1 MLDKYC
7 SFCLTA
13 LRNCHQAR
21 LLQVIALSQALVY
34 KTPFNRSP
42 PMTAHKALPHAQPT
56 DVGLC
61 PERAQRLMDVLR
73 REVASGRLPGAVA
86 MIARRGQI
94 GLFEAVGQQDP
105 ATGTPMK
112 TDSIF
117 RIYSMTKP
125 VVSVAVMMLVERGQL
140 LLSDPVSRWLPEYAN
155 QKVATANGLEPV
167 RQEATVQDL
176 LRHTAGLTYEFLG
189 DSAVQRQYGAVKIA
203 SRERTNAEFSQTL
216 AAVPL
221 QFQPGTVW
229 AYSRAT
235 DVLGRLIEV
244 VSGQGLGAFLQA
256 EIFGPLGMVDTG
268 FAVPPEQQHRIA
280 EPFAH
285 DPDGGVPMKVLEPR
299 QVPAMEGGGGGLMST
314 AMDYTRFLQCLR
326 NRGELDGVRL
336 LGPHTVDY
344 MTADHLGG
352 IPADGTL
359 LPPGHGFGL
368 GFAVRTHPGL
378 SPVPGSVGL
387 YYWGGIAGTT
397 FFVDP
402 ALDMYAMLM
411 IQAPNQRDYYRPLF
425 RDLVYAALL

>member
-1 MLDKYC
+1 M
-7 SFCLTA
+7 
-13 LRNCHQAR
+13 
-21 LLQVIALSQALVY
+21 
-34 KTPFNRSP
+34 TPHP
-42 PMTAHKALPHAQPT
+42 ALPQAHPA

-61 PERAQRLMDVLR
+61 PERTKCLMDVLR
-73 REVASGRLPGAVA
+73 HEVDSGRLPGAVA

-94 GLFEAVGQQDP
+94 GLLEAVGQQDP
-105 ATGTPMK
+105 ATGTPMQIN
-112 TDSIF
+112 SIF

-140 LLSDPVSRWLPEYAN
+140 LLSDLVSRWLPEFAH
-155 QKVATANGLEPV
+155 QQVATAQGLETV
-167 RQEATVQDL
+167 KQEATLQDL

-189 DSAVQRQYGAVKIA
+189 TSPVQLQYAQAKIA

-216 AAVPL
+216 AAMPL
-221 QFQPGTVW
+221 QFQPGSVW

-235 DVLGRLIEV
+235 DVLGRLVEV

-256 EIFGPLGMVDTG
+256 EIFGPMGMVDTG
-268 FAVPPEQQHRIA
+268 FAVPPDQHHRIA

-285 DPDGGVPMKVLEPR
+285 DPDGGVPMKVLDPR

-314 AMDYTRFLQCLR
+314 TLDFARFLQFLR
-326 NRGELDGVRL
+326 NRGELNGVRL

-368 GFAVRTHPGL
+368 GFAVRTHLGL
-378 SPVPGSVGL
+378 APVPGSVGL

-402 ALDMYAMLM
+402 ALDMVAMLM
-411 IQAPNQRDYYRPLF
+411 VQAPNQRDYYRPLF

>member
-1 MLDKYC
+1 
-7 SFCLTA
+7 
-13 LRNCHQAR
+13 
-21 LLQVIALSQALVY
+21 
-34 KTPFNRSP
+34 
-42 PMTAHKALPHAQPT
+42 MTAHQALPHAHPA

-61 PERAQRLMDVLR
+61 PERTQRLMDVLR

-105 ATGTPMK
+105 GTGTPMK

-155 QKVATANGLEPV
+155 QQVATADGLEPV
-167 RQEATVQDL
+167 KQEATVQDL

-189 DSAVQRQYGAVKIA
+189 ASPVQRQYGAVKIA
-203 SRERTNAEFSQTL
+203 SRERTNAEFSQVL
-216 AAVPL
+216 AGVPL

-235 DVLGRLIEV
+235 DVLGRLVEV
-244 VSGQGLGAFLQA
+244 VSGQSLGAFLQA

-268 FAVPPEQQHRIA
+268 FAVPPDQQHRIA

-326 NRGELDGVRL
+326 NRGELNGVRL

-352 IPADGTL
+352 IPSDGTL
-359 LPPGHGFGL
+359 LTPGHGFGL
-368 GFAVRTHPGL
+368 GFAVRTQLGL

>member
-1 MLDKYC
+1 M
-7 SFCLTA
+7 
-13 LRNCHQAR
+13 
-21 LLQVIALSQALVY
+21 
-34 KTPFNRSP
+34 TPHFP
-42 PMTAHKALPHAQPT
+42 LPHARPV

-61 PERAQRLMDVLR
+61 PDRTQRLMDVLR
-73 REVASGRLPGAVA
+73 REVDSGRLPGAVA
-86 MIARRGQI
+86 MVARQGQI
-94 GLFEAVGQQDP
+94 ALFEAVGQQDP
-105 ATGTPMK
+105 AKGTPMQ
-112 TDSIF
+112 TNSIF

-140 LLSDPVSRWLPEYAN
+140 LLSDPISRWLPEYAA
-155 QKVATANGLEPV
+155 QQVATAHGLEPV
-167 RQEATVQDL
+167 RNPATVQDL
-176 LRHTAGLTYEFLG
+176 LRHTAGMTYEFLG
-189 DSAVQRQYGAVKIA
+189 TSPVQQQYGQVKIA
-203 SRERTNAEFSQTL
+203 SRDRTNAEFSQTL
-216 AAVPL
+216 AALPL
-221 QFQPGTVW
+221 QFQPGSVW

-235 DVLGRLIEV
+235 DVLGRLVEV

-268 FAVPPEQQHRIA
+268 FAVPPDQQHRIA

-314 AMDYTRFLQCLR
+314 AMDYARFLQCLR
-326 NRGELDGVRL
+326 NRGELNGVRL
-336 LGPHTVDY
+336 LGPHTVDF

-352 IPADGTL
+352 IPVDGTL

-368 GFAVRTHPGL
+368 GFAVRTHLGL

-402 ALDMYAMLM
+402 ALDMVAMLM
-411 IQAPNQRDYYRPLF
+411 IQAPNQRDDYRPLF
-425 RDLVYAALL
+425 RDMVYAAML

>member
-1 MLDKYC
+1 
-7 SFCLTA
+7 
-13 LRNCHQAR
+13 
-21 LLQVIALSQALVY
+21 
-34 KTPFNRSP
+34 
-42 PMTAHKALPHAQPT
+42 MTAHKALPHAQPA

-61 PERAQRLMDVLR
+61 PDRTQRLMDVLR

-86 MIARRGQI
+86 MIARHGQI

-105 ATGTPMK
+105 RTGAPMK

-125 VVSVAVMMLVERGQL
+125 VISVAVMMLVERGQL

-155 QKVATANGLEPV
+155 QQVATASGLEPV
-167 RQEATVQDL
+167 RQAATVQDL

-189 DSAVQRQYGAVKIA
+189 DSSVQRQYGEVKIA

-235 DVLGRLIEV
+235 DVLGRLVEV

-268 FAVPPEQQHRIA
+268 FAVPPDQQHRIA

-285 DPDGGVPMKVLEPR
+285 DPDGGVTMKVLEPR

-368 GFAVRTHPGL
+368 GFAVRTHLSL

>member
-1 MLDKYC
+1 M
-7 SFCLTA
+7 
-13 LRNCHQAR
+13 
-21 LLQVIALSQALVY
+21 
-34 KTPFNRSP
+34 TPHP
-42 PMTAHKALPHAQPT
+42 ALPQAHPA

-61 PERAQRLMDVLR
+61 PERTKRLMDVLR
-73 REVASGRLPGAVA
+73 HEVDSGRLPGAVA

-94 GLFEAVGQQDP
+94 GLLQAVGQQDP
-105 ATGTPMK
+105 ATGTPMQIN
-112 TDSIF
+112 SIF

-140 LLSDPVSRWLPEYAN
+140 LLSDLVSRWLPEFAHP
-155 QKVATANGLEPV
+155 QVATAQGLETV
-167 RQEATVQDL
+167 KQEATVQDL

-189 DSAVQRQYGAVKIA
+189 SSSVQQKYTQAKIA

-216 AAVPL
+216 AAMPL
-221 QFQPGTVW
+221 QFQPGSVW

-235 DVLGRLIEV
+235 DVLGRLVEV

-256 EIFGPLGMVDTG
+256 EIFGPMGMVDTG
-268 FAVPPEQQHRIA
+268 FAVPPDQHHRIA

-285 DPDGGVPMKVLEPR
+285 DPDGGVPMKVLDPR

-314 AMDYTRFLQCLR
+314 TLDFARFLQFLR
-326 NRGELDGVRL
+326 NRGELNGVRL

-368 GFAVRTHPGL
+368 GFAVRTHLGL
-378 SPVPGSVGL
+378 APVPGSVGL

-411 IQAPNQRDYYRPLF
+411 VQAPNQRDYYRPLF

>member
-1 MLDKYC
+1 
-7 SFCLTA
+7 
-13 LRNCHQAR
+13 
-21 LLQVIALSQALVY
+21 
-34 KTPFNRSP
+34 
-42 PMTAHKALPHAQPT
+42 
-56 DVGLC
+56 VGLC
-61 PERAQRLMDVLR
+61 PERTQRLMDVLR

-105 ATGTPMK
+105 GTGTPMK

-155 QKVATANGLEPV
+155 QQVATAQGLEPV
-167 RQEATVQDL
+167 RQAATVQDL

-189 DSAVQRQYGAVKIA
+189 DSAVQRQYGEVKIA

-216 AAVPL
+216 AALPL

-235 DVLGRLIEV
+235 DVLGRLVEV

-268 FAVPPEQQHRIA
+268 FAVPPEQHHRIA

-326 NRGELDGVRL
+326 NRGELDGERL

-352 IPADGTL
+352 MPADGTL

-368 GFAVRTHPGL
+368 GFAVRTHLGL

-397 FFVDP
+397 FFIDP

-425 RDLVYAALL
+425 RDLVYAALV

>member
-1 MLDKYC
+1 M
-7 SFCLTA
+7 T
-13 LRNCHQAR
+13 NH
-21 LLQVIALSQALVY
+21 
-34 KTPFNRSP
+34 SP
-42 PMTAHKALPHAQPT
+42 LAHAQPA

-61 PERAQRLMDVLR
+61 PERTQRLMDVLR

-105 ATGTPMK
+105 GTGTPMK

-155 QKVATANGLEPV
+155 QQVATAHGLEPV
-167 RQEATVQDL
+167 RQAATVQDL

-216 AAVPL
+216 AGVPL

-235 DVLGRLIEV
+235 DVLGRLVEV

-268 FAVPPEQQHRIA
+268 FAVPPDQQHRIA

-352 IPADGTL
+352 MPADGTL

-368 GFAVRTHPGL
+368 GFAVRTHLGL

-425 RDLVYAALL
+425 RDLVYAALV

>member
-1 MLDKYC
+1 
-7 SFCLTA
+7 
-13 LRNCHQAR
+13 
-21 LLQVIALSQALVY
+21 
-34 KTPFNRSP
+34 
-42 PMTAHKALPHAQPT
+42 MTAHKDLPHAQPA

-61 PERAQRLMDVLR
+61 PDRTQRLMDVLR

-105 ATGTPMK
+105 GTGTPMK

-155 QKVATANGLEPV
+155 QKVATAHGLEPV
-167 RQEATVQDL
+167 KQEATVQDL

-189 DSAVQRQYGAVKIA
+189 DSSVQRQYGEVKIA
-203 SRERTNAEFSQTL
+203 SRERTNADFSQTL

-235 DVLGRLIEV
+235 DVLGRLVEV
-244 VSGQGLGAFLQA
+244 VGGQGLGAFLQA

-344 MTADHLGG
+344 MTADHLGD

-368 GFAVRTHPGL
+368 GFAVRTQLGL

-425 RDLVYAALL
+425 RDLVYAALI

>member
-1 MLDKYC
+1 
-7 SFCLTA
+7 
-13 LRNCHQAR
+13 
-21 LLQVIALSQALVY
+21 
-34 KTPFNRSP
+34 
-42 PMTAHKALPHAQPT
+42 
-56 DVGLC
+56 VGLC
-61 PERAQRLMDVLR
+61 PERTQRLMDVLH

-105 ATGTPMK
+105 STGTPMK

-125 VVSVAVMMLVERGQL
+125 LVSVAVMMLVERGQL
-140 LLSDPVSRWLPEYAN
+140 LLSDPVSRWMPEYAN
-155 QKVATANGLEPV
+155 QQVATAKGLEPV
-167 RQEATVQDL
+167 RQAATVQDL

-189 DSAVQRQYGAVKIA
+189 DSSVQRQYGAVKIA

-235 DVLGRLIEV
+235 DVLGRLVEV

-268 FAVPPEQQHRIA
+268 FAVPPEQHHRIA

-352 IPADGTL
+352 IPANGTL

-368 GFAVRTHPGL
+368 GFAVRTHLGL

-411 IQAPNQRDYYRPLF
+411 VQAPNQRDYYRPLF
-425 RDLVYAALL
+425 RDLVYAALV

>member
-1 MLDKYC
+1 M
-7 SFCLTA
+7 TTHPA
-13 LRNCHQAR
+13 LP
-21 LLQVIALSQALVY
+21 QAL
-34 KTPFNRSP
+34 P
-42 PMTAHKALPHAQPT
+42 A

-61 PERAQRLMDVLR
+61 PDRTQRLMDVLR

-86 MIARRGQI
+86 MVARRGQI
-94 GLFEAVGQQDP
+94 ALFEAVGQQNS
-105 ATGTPMK
+105 ATGTPMQ

-140 LLSDPVSRWLPEYAN
+140 LLSDPVSRWLPEFAN
-155 QKVATANGLEPV
+155 QQVATAHGLEPV
-167 RQEATVQDL
+167 RNTATVQDL

-189 DSAVQRQYGAVKIA
+189 TSPVQQQYGQVKIA
-203 SRERTNAEFSQTL
+203 SRDRSNAEFSQTL
-216 AAVPL
+216 AALPL

-235 DVLGRLIEV
+235 DVLGRLVEV

-268 FAVPPEQQHRIA
+268 FAVPPDQQHRIA

-326 NRGELDGVRL
+326 NRGELNGVRL
-336 LGPHTVDY
+336 LGPHTVDF

-368 GFAVRTHPGL
+368 GFAVRTHLGL

-402 ALDMYAMLM
+402 ALDMVAMLM

>member
-1 MLDKYC
+1 M
-7 SFCLTA
+7 TT
-13 LRNCHQAR
+13 H
-21 LLQVIALSQALVY
+21 
-34 KTPFNRSP
+34 P
-42 PMTAHKALPHAQPT
+42 PLPYAHPA

-61 PERAQRLMDVLR
+61 PVRTQRLMDVLR
-73 REVASGRLPGAVA
+73 REVDSGRLPGAVA
-86 MIARRGQI
+86 MVARRGQI
-94 GLFEAVGQQDP
+94 ALLEAVGQQDP
-105 ATGTPMK
+105 ATGVPMQ

-140 LLSDPVSRWLPEYAN
+140 LLSDPVSRWLPEFAH
-155 QKVATANGLEPV
+155 QQVATAHGLEPV
-167 RQEATVQDL
+167 RNPATVQDL

-189 DSAVQRQYGAVKIA
+189 TSPVQQQYGQVKIA

-216 AAVPL
+216 AALPL
-221 QFQPGTVW
+221 QFQPGSVW

-235 DVLGRLIEV
+235 DVLGRLVEV
-244 VSGQGLGAFLQA
+244 VSGQGLGAFLQT

-268 FAVPPEQQHRIA
+268 FAVPPDQHHRIA

-314 AMDYTRFLQCLR
+314 TLDYTRFLQCLR
-326 NRGELDGVRL
+326 NRGELNGVRL

-368 GFAVRTHPGL
+368 GFAVRTHLGL

-411 IQAPNQRDYYRPLF
+411 VQAPNQRDYYRPLF

>member
-1 MLDKYC
+1 
-7 SFCLTA
+7 
-13 LRNCHQAR
+13 
-21 LLQVIALSQALVY
+21 
-34 KTPFNRSP
+34 
-42 PMTAHKALPHAQPT
+42 
-56 DVGLC
+56 VGLC
-61 PERAQRLMDVLR
+61 PERTQRLMDVLR
-73 REVASGRLPGAVA
+73 REVANGRLPGAVA

-94 GLFEAVGQQDP
+94 GLFEAVGQQGP
-105 ATGTPMK
+105 GTGTPMK

-140 LLSDPVSRWLPEYAN
+140 LLSDPVRRWLPEYAN
-155 QKVATANGLEPV
+155 QQVATAHGLEPV
-167 RQEATVQDL
+167 RQAATVQDL

-216 AAVPL
+216 AGVPL

-235 DVLGRLIEV
+235 DVLGRLVEV

-368 GFAVRTHPGL
+368 GFAVRTHLGL

-411 IQAPNQRDYYRPLF
+411 VQAPNQRDYYRPLF
-425 RDLVYAALL
+425 RDLVYAALQ